1 MRLKTKK
8 RYNHKKTHKRH
19 NHKRRVQTK
28 KRCHRGGAP
37 EDSYVDFIDA
47 DHSGGIHVRYNESNP
62 AKMWLIGPS
71 SRPWTFRILSEGV
84 GMWGKNGRYKPFI
97 DAWNQDAVAQKTHI
111 TRSDFLYPKEDV
123 DSSYGMVISDNQFKR
138 IFIEGVLSIM
148 YPELDA
154 KYRKLKM
161 ADADDA
167 VLVESHGP
175 SVRNYLLNPFLTPTP
190 YGPFEKK
197 SLVSFFAP
205 GPAPTPVPVPSM
217 PQPAPQ
223 LDLTLVPST
232 LQPRLGVSST
242 DATAL
247 IRASLDEIRAIRTA
261 NEYQFRNLQDFD
273 DKLDRLGDKL
283 LHIFGPNCTNYH
295 EFEDNLYNPSN
306 DPKDPLYFKM
316 FSEDHKRSEYTKFLD
331 GQKSLL
337 MAWSNKSI
345 DCTGESPNL
354 NQFIGTTFDTSVPYR
369 DFQTSFQEF
378 AERSLLLRVDTK
390 TLGIRDNHTIIEVA
404 DDGWCFYRAML
415 VAMGNPAGSGQD
427 AGAIRILR
435 EFALAISWI
444 IVNPCPYAPRVLQ
457 QFGVDM
463 NEQIR
468 DYPVNSSHMT
478 ITAMELVKLISVP
491 KLSDVNKPCLYPVL
505 RYNIGQIAA
514 MIFRKNIFI
523 LNDSLTECEEQYCG
537 TDSIA
542 PQDQIFMRN
551 KGRNHFDV
559 IQLSARVGPI
569 VTVAKSS

>member
-1 MRLKTKK
+1 MALKTKKK

-28 KRCHRGGAP
+28 KRCHRGGGP
-37 EDSYVDFIDA
+37 EDSYVDFMDA

-71 SRPWTFRILSEGV
+71 SRPWTFRTLSEGV

-97 DAWNQDAVAQKTHI
+97 DAWNQDAVAQNTSI

-123 DSSYGMVISDNQFKR
+123 YSSYGMVISDDQFKR
-138 IFIEGVLSIM
+138 IFIEGVLSGM
-148 YPELDA
+148 YHELGK
-154 KYRKLKM
+154 KYNRLKT
-161 ADADDA
+161 AYEDDA
-167 VLVESHGP
+167 VLVESDGR
-175 SVRNYLLNPFLTPTP
+175 SEKNEPFFPFIRPTP
-190 YGPFEKK
+190 PPIGFFSEPPEQSVNSGT
-197 SLVSFFAP
+197 SLALESNHR
-205 GPAPTPVPVPSM
+205 
-217 PQPAPQ
+217 
-223 LDLTLVPST
+223 
-232 LQPRLGVSST
+232 PRLGVSST

-247 IRASLDEIRAIRTA
+247 IRASLDEIRAIRTD
-261 NEYQFRNLQDFD
+261 NKSQFINLQNFD
-273 DKLDRLGDKL
+273 DKLHMLGDKL

-306 DPKDPLYFKM
+306 DPTDPLYFKM
-316 FSEDHKRSEYTKFLD
+316 FSEDHKKWEYTKFLD

-345 DCTGESPNL
+345 DCTGESLNL
-354 NQFIGTTFDTSVPYR
+354 NQFIGTTFDTSVQYR
-369 DFQTSFQEF
+369 HFQTSLFQEF
-378 AERSLLLRVDTK
+378 AKRSLLLRVDTK

-444 IVNPCPYAPRVLQ
+444 IVNVCPDPPTVLKD
-457 QFGVDM
+457 FGADM

-468 DYPVNSSHMT
+468 DYPVNSSNMT

-491 KLSDVNKPCLYPVL
+491 KLSDVYKPCLYPVL

-514 MIFRKNIFI
+514 MIFGKNIFI

-542 PQDQIFMRN
+542 PERQIFMRN
-551 KGRNHFDV
+551 TNRNHFDV

-569 VTVAKSS
+569 VTVADEVATSS

>member
-1 MRLKTKK
+1 MGLKTKKK

-37 EDSYVDFIDA
+37 EDRYVDFMDA
-47 DHSGGIHVRYNESNP
+47 DHSGGIHVRYNESDP

-71 SRPWTFRILSEGV
+71 SRPWTFGILSKG
-84 GMWGKNGRYKPFI
+84 GRLGKNGRYKPFI
-97 DAWNQDAVAQKTHI
+97 DAWIQDAVAQNNPI
-111 TRSDFLYPKEDV
+111 TTSDFLYPKEDV
-123 DSSYGMVISDNQFKR
+123 ESSYGMVISDDQFRR
-138 IFIEGVLSIM
+138 IFIEGLSI
-148 YPELDA
+148 YPELSA
-154 KYRKLKM
+154 KYTNLKISLEI

-167 VLVESHGP
+167 AVLVDWDYKKNE
-175 SVRNYLLNPFLTPTP
+175 PFFPFIRPTP
-190 YGPFEKK
+190 PPMEEPEQNSGT
-197 SLVSFFAP
+197 SLALESNHR
-205 GPAPTPVPVPSM
+205 
-217 PQPAPQ
+217 
-223 LDLTLVPST
+223 
-232 LQPRLGVSST
+232 PRLGVSST

-247 IRASLDEIRAIRTA
+247 IRASLDEILAIRTA
-261 NEYQFRNLQDFD
+261 NESQFINLKKFD
-273 DKLDRLGDKL
+273 DKLRMLGDKL

-306 DPKDPLYFKM
+306 DPNDPLYFKM
-316 FSEDHKRSEYTKFLD
+316 FSEDHKKCEYTKFLD

-354 NQFIGTTFDTSVPYR
+354 NQFIGTTFDTIVPYR

-415 VAMGNPAGSGQD
+415 VAMGIPAGSGQD
-427 AGAIRILR
+427 ADAIRILR